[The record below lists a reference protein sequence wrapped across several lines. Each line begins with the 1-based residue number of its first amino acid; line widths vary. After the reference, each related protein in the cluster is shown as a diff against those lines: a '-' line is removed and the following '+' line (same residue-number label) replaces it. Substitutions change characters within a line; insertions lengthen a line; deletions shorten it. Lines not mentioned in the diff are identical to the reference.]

1 MGSDLEFQDWGL
13 IEYSQALQKQLELLE
28 QVHTDNSP
36 GYLVFCQHPPVIT
49 LGRATKPGDV
59 FGWTGPIIEVSRGGR
74 ATYHGPSQLVVY
86 PILNLKLARKGRSE
100 REIAGYLRVLEDS
113 IVEELKSYG
122 VEAVGRSLQKNPHT
136 ESEADE
142 TGVWVG
148 HHKLAS
154 LGIGVKKWI
163 TFHGAAINLT
173 YDPLAFTGL
182 KPCGFN
188 KETMISLETLLD
200 KEIDVTVFKE
210 GLKKILLRNL

>member
-1 MGSDLEFQDWGL
+1 MDLAFLDWGL
-13 IEYSQALQKQLELLE
+13 IDYEQALQKQLELLE
-28 QVHTDNSP
+28 QVHADNSA

-59 FGWTGPIIEVSRGGR
+59 FGWDGPIIEVSRGGR

-86 PILNLKLARKGRSE
+86 PIMNLKHPRKGRKE

-113 IVEELKSYG
+113 IVTELKSYG

-136 ESEADE
+136 DSEADE

-148 HHKLAS
+148 NHKLAS

-163 TFHGAAINLT
+163 TYHGAAINLT
-173 YDPLAFTGL
+173 YDAQAFTGM
-182 KPCGFN
+182 KPCGFST
-188 KETMISLETLLD
+188 ETMISLETLLD
-200 KEIDVTVFKE
+200 REIDVSQFKE
-210 GLKKILLRNL
+210 KLKEILLQNL